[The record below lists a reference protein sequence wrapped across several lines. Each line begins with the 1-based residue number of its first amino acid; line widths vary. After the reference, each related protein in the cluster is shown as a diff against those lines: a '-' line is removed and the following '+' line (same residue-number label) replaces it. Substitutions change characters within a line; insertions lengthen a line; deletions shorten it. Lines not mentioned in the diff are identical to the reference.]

1 MGWVVLERTA
11 KFGDSGFHWSLL
23 HSHRPE
29 GCVAIG
35 VGEVVEVDGLALRT
49 GQLLAII
56 GLKTHEYQH
65 VQRFG

>member
-1 MGWVVLERTA
+1 VGWVVLERTA

-35 VGEVVEVDGLALRT
+35 VGEVDGSALRT

-56 GLKTHEYQH
+56 GLKTHEYQY

>member
-11 KFGDSGFHWSLL
+11 KLGDSGFHWSLL

-29 GCVAIG
+29 GSVAIG
-35 VGEVVEVDGLALRT
+35 VGEVDGSAMRT
-49 GQLLAII
+49 GRLLAII
-56 GLKTHEYQH
+56 GLTTHEYEH

>member
-11 KFGDSGFHWSLL
+11 KFGDGGFHWSLL

-35 VGEVVEVDGLALRT
+35 VGGVFEVDGSAMRT

-56 GLKTHEYQH
+56 GLITHDYEH
-65 VQRFG
+65 VQ